1 MGNNC
6 FNDIITNDLQLLS
19 YEMNGKNIELTIEK
33 TKNSL
38 NDKSDLEKKQFKKN
52 YLIKM
57 NYQIIRTKLLI
68 LKH

>member
-6 FNDIITNDLQLLS
+6 FNVIITNDLQLLS

>member
-6 FNDIITNDLQLLS
+6 FNVIITNDLQLLS

-38 NDKSDLEKKQFKKN
+38 NDKSDLEKK
-52 YLIKM
+52 
-57 NYQIIRTKLLI
+57 
-68 LKH
+68 

>member
-33 TKNSL
+33 NKNAL
-38 NDKSDLEKKQFKKN
+38 NDKSDLEKK
-52 YLIKM
+52 
-57 NYQIIRTKLLI
+57 
-68 LKH
+68 